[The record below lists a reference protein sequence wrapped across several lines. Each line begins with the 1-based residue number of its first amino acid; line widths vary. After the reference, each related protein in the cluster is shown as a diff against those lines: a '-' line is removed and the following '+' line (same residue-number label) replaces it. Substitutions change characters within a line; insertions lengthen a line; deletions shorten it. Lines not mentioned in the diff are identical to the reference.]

1 MLFLVSCFLFFLRVK
16 KYFFAILTE
25 KTIFAIVFINANNM
39 SKFANIRDL
48 FAMLKREEKILTD
61 FFEKRKL
68 NGLKYDYVSDVL
80 ENQDDRIK
88 YLVDKEVIREH
99 SDTFELDEL
108 YISFFEQA
116 LDANEE
122 INISYINENIE
133 TIKQNINYYVNE
145 KGETKRNEYIRKI
158 KNTLRN
164 IGVITI
170 HNVIDLKRNVENT
183 YKTEANYKNKKLK
196 LQNFDKKS
204 NDINSLILQSEKLID
219 ENESSFFAA
228 TLDDELQTIIS
239 NLKVSLDKS
248 KHNLIEIKKQIIN
261 FLNQIQAQSIFIDKL
276 RKIKYL
282 KDQVTLKSSTDFIEV
297 LKKKND
303 LVFDTAP
310 QYPLKLSLVALQT
323 DEAVRESILK
333 IAARKKC
340 GIKIQRPIA
349 EIISSELLDTKT
361 EEEIFI
367 NHEVIKNAFLASGY
381 SNLLDYMETY
391 KYPKEVN
398 FEDIILIY
406 CQLVSL
412 YETDLVF
419 NGEYQE
425 KNGVNFAIVTHK
437 Q

>member
-1 MLFLVSCFLFFLRVK
+1 M
-16 KYFFAILTE
+16 A
-25 KTIFAIVFINANNM
+25 
-39 SKFANIRDL
+39 KFTNIREL

-68 NGLKYDYVSDVL
+68 NGLKYDYVSNVL
-80 ENQDDRIK
+80 ENQDERIK

-99 SDTFELDEL
+99 SDIYELDEL
-108 YISFFEQA
+108 YINFFEQA

-133 TIKQNINYYVNE
+133 TIKQNISYYLNE
-145 KGETKRNEYIRKI
+145 NGETKRNEYIRKI

-170 HNVIDLKRNVENT
+170 RNVIDLKRNVENT
-183 YKTEANYKNKKLK
+183 YKTEANYQNKKLK

-204 NDINSLILQSEKLID
+204 NDITSLIIQSEKLID

-228 TLDDELQTIIS
+228 TLDDELQNIIS
-239 NLKVSLDKS
+239 KLRISLDKS

-261 FLNQIQAQSIFIDKL
+261 FLNQIQSQSIFVEKL
-276 RKIKYL
+276 RRIKYL
-282 KDQVTLKSSTDFIEV
+282 KDQITLKSSTNFIEV
-297 LKKKND
+297 LTKKND
-303 LVFDTAP
+303 LIFDSMP
-310 QYPLKLSLVALQT
+310 QYPLKLSLSTLQG

-333 IAARKKC
+333 IAERKKT
-340 GIKIQRPIA
+340 GVKIQRPIA
-349 EIISSELLDTKT
+349 EDISSELLDTKT

-381 SNLLDYMETY
+381 SNLLDFMESYTF
-391 KYPKEVN
+391 PKEVD
-398 FEDIILIY
+398 FEDIVLIY

-412 YETDLVF
+412 YENDLVF
-419 NGEYQE
+419 KDDKYQV
-425 KNGVNFAIVTHK
+425 KNGVNFAVVTHK
-437 Q
+437 K

>member
-1 MLFLVSCFLFFLRVK
+1 
-16 KYFFAILTE
+16 
-25 KTIFAIVFINANNM
+25 
-39 SKFANIRDL
+39 
-48 FAMLKREEKILTD
+48 MLKREEKIITD

-68 NGLKYDYVSDVL
+68 NGLKYDYISDVL
-80 ENQDDRIK
+80 DNQDERIK
-88 YLVDKEVIREH
+88 YLIDKEVIREH

-170 HNVIDLKRNVENT
+170 RNVIDLKRNVENT

-204 NDINSLILQSEKLID
+204 NDINSLILQSEQLID

-228 TLDDELQTIIS
+228 TLDDELQSIIS

-261 FLNQIQAQSIFIDKL
+261 FLNQIQAQSVFIDKL

-282 KDQVTLKSSTDFIEV
+282 KDQITLKSSTDFIDV
-297 LKKKND
+297 LKRKND
-303 LVFDTAP
+303 LVFDSGP
-310 QYPLKLSLVALQT
+310 QYPLKLSLPTLQT
-323 DEAVRESILK
+323 DETVRESILK
-333 IAARKKC
+333 IAERKKS
-340 GIKIQRPIA
+340 GVKIQRPVA
-349 EIISSELLDTKT
+349 EDISSELLDTKT

-381 SNLLDYMETY
+381 GNLLDFMETY
-391 KYPKEVN
+391 HYPKEVD
-398 FEDIILIY
+398 FEEITLLY

-412 YETDLVF
+412 YENDLVF
-419 NGEYQE
+419 NEEYQE
-425 KNGVNFAIVTHK
+425 KNGVNFAVVTHK

>member
-1 MLFLVSCFLFFLRVK
+1 
-16 KYFFAILTE
+16 
-25 KTIFAIVFINANNM
+25 
-39 SKFANIRDL
+39 
-48 FAMLKREEKILTD
+48 MLKREEKILTD

-437 Q
+437 QWTDYDKNAVTNSRYF

>member
-1 MLFLVSCFLFFLRVK
+1 
-16 KYFFAILTE
+16 
-25 KTIFAIVFINANNM
+25 M
-39 SKFANIRDL
+39 SKFTNIREL
-48 FAMLKREEKILTD
+48 FAMLKREEKIITD

-68 NGLKYDYVSDVL
+68 NGLKYDYISDVL
-80 ENQDDRIK
+80 DNQDERIK

-170 HNVIDLKRNVENT
+170 RNVIDLKRNVENT

-204 NDINSLILQSEKLID
+204 NDINSLILQSEQLID

-228 TLDDELQTIIS
+228 TLDDELQSIIS

-261 FLNQIQAQSIFIDKL
+261 FLNQIQAQSVFIDKL

-282 KDQVTLKSSTDFIEV
+282 KDQITLKSSTDFIDV
-297 LKKKND
+297 LKRKND
-303 LVFDTAP
+303 LVFDSGP
-310 QYPLKLSLVALQT
+310 QYPLKLSLPTLQT
-323 DEAVRESILK
+323 DETVRESILK
-333 IAARKKC
+333 IAERKKS
-340 GIKIQRPIA
+340 GVKIQRPVA
-349 EIISSELLDTKT
+349 EDISSELLDTKP

-381 SNLLDYMETY
+381 GNLLDFMETY
-391 KYPKEVN
+391 HYPKEVD
-398 FEDIILIY
+398 FEEITLLY

-412 YETDLVF
+412 YENDLVF
-419 NGEYQE
+419 NEEYQE
-425 KNGVNFAIVTHK
+425 KNGVNFAVVTHK

>member
-1 MLFLVSCFLFFLRVK
+1 
-16 KYFFAILTE
+16 
-25 KTIFAIVFINANNM
+25 
-39 SKFANIRDL
+39 
-48 FAMLKREEKILTD
+48 MLKREEKILTD

>member
-1 MLFLVSCFLFFLRVK
+1 
-16 KYFFAILTE
+16 
-25 KTIFAIVFINANNM
+25 
-39 SKFANIRDL
+39 
-48 FAMLKREEKILTD
+48 MLKREEKIITD

-68 NGLKYDYVSDVL
+68 NGLKYDYISDVL
-80 ENQDDRIK
+80 DNQDERIK

-170 HNVIDLKRNVENT
+170 RNVIDLKRNVENT

-204 NDINSLILQSEKLID
+204 NDINSLILQSEQLID

-228 TLDDELQTIIS
+228 TLDDELQSIIS

-261 FLNQIQAQSIFIDKL
+261 FLNQIQAQSVFIDKL

-282 KDQVTLKSSTDFIEV
+282 KDQITLKSSTDFIDV
-297 LKKKND
+297 LKRKND
-303 LVFDTAP
+303 LVFDSGP
-310 QYPLKLSLVALQT
+310 QYPLKLSLPTLQT
-323 DEAVRESILK
+323 DETVRESILK
-333 IAARKKC
+333 IAERKKS
-340 GIKIQRPIA
+340 GVKIQRPVA
-349 EIISSELLDTKT
+349 EDISSELLDTKT

-381 SNLLDYMETY
+381 GNLLDFMETY
-391 KYPKEVN
+391 HYPKEVD
-398 FEDIILIY
+398 FEEITLIF

-412 YETDLVF
+412 YENDLVF
-419 NGEYQE
+419 NEEYQE
-425 KNGVNFAIVTHK
+425 KNGVHFAVVTHK

>member
-1 MLFLVSCFLFFLRVK
+1 
-16 KYFFAILTE
+16 
-25 KTIFAIVFINANNM
+25 M
-39 SKFANIRDL
+39 SKFTNIRDL
-48 FAMLKREEKILTD
+48 FAMLKREEKIITD

-68 NGLKYDYVSDVL
+68 NGLKYDYISDVL
-80 ENQDDRIK
+80 DNQDERIK

-170 HNVIDLKRNVENT
+170 RNVIDLKRNVENT

-204 NDINSLILQSEKLID
+204 NDINSLILQSEQLID

-228 TLDDELQTIIS
+228 TLDDELQSIIS

-261 FLNQIQAQSIFIDKL
+261 FLNQIQAQSVFIDKL

-282 KDQVTLKSSTDFIEV
+282 KDQITLKSSTDFIDV
-297 LKKKND
+297 LKRKND
-303 LVFDTAP
+303 LVFDSGP
-310 QYPLKLSLVALQT
+310 QYPLKLSLPTLQT
-323 DEAVRESILK
+323 DETVRESILK
-333 IAARKKC
+333 IAERKKS
-340 GIKIQRPIA
+340 GVKIQRPVA
-349 EIISSELLDTKT
+349 EDISSELLDTKT

-381 SNLLDYMETY
+381 GNLLDFMETY
-391 KYPKEVN
+391 HYPKEVD
-398 FEDIILIY
+398 FEEITLIF

-412 YETDLVF
+412 YENDLVF
-419 NGEYQE
+419 NEEYQE
-425 KNGVNFAIVTHK
+425 KNGVHFAVVTHK

>member
-1 MLFLVSCFLFFLRVK
+1 
-16 KYFFAILTE
+16 
-25 KTIFAIVFINANNM
+25 M
-39 SKFANIRDL
+39 SKFTNIREL
-48 FAMLKREEKILTD
+48 FAMLKREEKIITD

-68 NGLKYDYVSDVL
+68 NGLKYDYISDVL
-80 ENQDDRIK
+80 DNQDERIK
-88 YLVDKEVIREH
+88 YLIDKEVIREH

-170 HNVIDLKRNVENT
+170 RNVIDLKRNVENT

-204 NDINSLILQSEKLID
+204 NDINSLILQSEQLID

-228 TLDDELQTIIS
+228 TLDDELQSIIS

-261 FLNQIQAQSIFIDKL
+261 FLNQIQAQSVFIDKL

-282 KDQVTLKSSTDFIEV
+282 KDQITLKSSTDFIDV
-297 LKKKND
+297 LKRKND
-303 LVFDTAP
+303 LVFDSGP
-310 QYPLKLSLVALQT
+310 QYPLKLSLPTLQT
-323 DEAVRESILK
+323 DETVRESILK
-333 IAARKKC
+333 IAERKKS
-340 GIKIQRPIA
+340 GVKIQRPVA
-349 EIISSELLDTKT
+349 EDISSELLDTKT

-381 SNLLDYMETY
+381 GNLLDFMETY
-391 KYPKEVN
+391 HYPKEVD
-398 FEDIILIY
+398 FEEITLLY

-412 YETDLVF
+412 YENDLVF
-419 NGEYQE
+419 NEEYQE
-425 KNGVNFAIVTHK
+425 KNGVNFAVVTHK

>member
-1 MLFLVSCFLFFLRVK
+1 M
-16 KYFFAILTE
+16 A
-25 KTIFAIVFINANNM
+25 
-39 SKFANIRDL
+39 KFTNIREL

-80 ENQDDRIK
+80 ENQDERIK
-88 YLVDKEVIREH
+88 YLVDKEVIIEH
-99 SDTFELDEL
+99 SDIYELDEL
-108 YISFFEQA
+108 YINFFEQA

-133 TIKQNINYYVNE
+133 TIKQNISYYLNE

-170 HNVIDLKRNVENT
+170 RNVIDLKRNVENT
-183 YKTEANYKNKKLK
+183 YKTEANYHNKKIK

-204 NDINSLILQSEKLID
+204 NDITSLIIQSEKLID

-228 TLDDELQTIIS
+228 TLDDELQNIIS
-239 NLKVSLDKS
+239 KLRISLDKS

-261 FLNQIQAQSIFIDKL
+261 FLNQIQSQSIFVEKL
-276 RKIKYL
+276 RRIKYL
-282 KDQVTLKSSTDFIEV
+282 KDQITLKSSTNFIEV
-297 LKKKND
+297 LTKKND
-303 LVFDTAP
+303 LIFDSMP
-310 QYPLKLSLVALQT
+310 QYPLKLSLSTLQG

-333 IAARKKC
+333 IAERKKT
-340 GIKIQRPIA
+340 GVKIQRPIA
-349 EIISSELLDTKT
+349 EDISSELLDTKT

-381 SNLLDYMETY
+381 SNLLDFMESYTF
-391 KYPKEVN
+391 PKEVD
-398 FEDIILIY
+398 FEDIVLIY

-412 YETDLVF
+412 YENDLVF
-419 NGEYQE
+419 NDDNYQV
-425 KNGVNFAIVTHK
+425 KNGVNFAVVTHK